1 MPEMHL
7 RYTYYACEPF
17 TKSKERI
24 QKLGKKRRFKTYLS
38 TYQNELVKTCFQFDM
53 TYEDFKDLIRKTV

>member
-1 MPEMHL
+1 MLVNHL
-7 RYTYYACEPF
+7 LKAKREYRNWE
-17 TKSKERI
+17 K
-24 QKLGKKRRFKTYLS
+24 KKRRFKTYLS

>member
-24 QKLGKKRRFKTYLS
+24 QKLGEKKGDSKHI
-38 TYQNELVKTCFQFDM
+38 YQNELVKICFQLDM
-53 TYEDFKDLIRKTV
+53 TYEDFKDLVRKSV

>member
-24 QKLGKKRRFKTYLS
+24 QKLGEKKGDSKHI
-38 TYQNELVKTCFQFDM
+38 YQNELVKTCFQLDM
-53 TYEDFKDLIRKTV
+53 IYEDFKDLVRKSV

>member
-24 QKLGKKRRFKTYLS
+24 QKLEEKKGDSKHI
-38 TYQNELVKTCFQFDM
+38 YQNELVKTCFQLDM
-53 TYEDFKDLIRKTV
+53 TYEDFKDLVRKSV